1 MFSDEE
7 KEFDPSESEEFIKA
21 INDVLELPDEPEGE
35 TINLVSGNSQLIQI
49 PDAEEETEVSDSEID
64 EYDAALASSIADL
77 FGDIEETEMSEEKND
92 IAKQMPETPVESDV
106 QVSQPTEET
115 TEQESLEDYIVSLDE
130 SFDIQEDFPR
140 EDQLGEEEI
149 FDDINAALALQVNEM
164 DYAQTSSKKSK
175 KWLLT
180 LIPLAGI
187 VFLFTK
193 FRQGMP
199 KWLMGL
205 RIAVF
210 SVFAA
215 FMLITVASGGK
226 VIYSLAGAYARW
238 RMAGTATTP
247 TPPVTPDNQ
256 GGALVQEPEN
266 GQEEGSDAPVQVPGN
281 APRVEDHVVNILLL
295 GEEKIGSEYSRGRTD
310 LIMIATL
317 DTEQRSVKLT
327 SLMRDMLVAIPGHTD
342 NRINTVYQKG
352 GVELLY
358 EVIETNFEIVPDG
371 YMLVDFDSF
380 EQVINNL
387 DGVSIELTAEE
398 AEYLNTTNYI
408 SNPAYRNV
416 VPGWN
421 KMNGNQ
427 ALGYCRIRHVATS
440 NNAHSDFGRTSRQRV
455 VLNAIFE
462 KMKTKNLF
470 QLAITADA
478 CLPLVET
485 DLSATQISEYM
496 EKAVES
502 RITSFEQMRIPIN
515 GSFSD
520 ATYNGIKDLIQ
531 INFPENIRAL
541 HEFIF
546 GDYEEN

>member
-1 MFSDEE
+1 MFNDEE

-21 INDVLELPDEPEGE
+21 INDVLELPEEPENE
-35 TINLVSGNSQLIQI
+35 TINLASGNSQLIQI
-49 PDAEEETEVSDSEID
+49 PDTEEETEVSDSEID

-77 FGDIEETEMSEEKND
+77 FGDIEGETGATK
-92 IAKQMPETPVESDV
+92 ESAD
-106 QVSQPTEET
+106 TEEEAGLAKESEVQKQQQVEVSV
-115 TEQESLEDYIVSLDE
+115 EQESLDDYIVSLDE
-130 SFDIQEDFPR
+130 SFMQEEFPR

-164 DYAQTSSKKSK
+164 DYAQTATKKSK
-175 KWLLT
+175 KWLLA
-180 LIPLAGI
+180 LIPLVGI

-210 SVFAA
+210 SIFAT
-215 FMLITVASGGK
+215 FMLVTVASGGK

-247 TPPVTPDNQ
+247 TPPVTLDNQ
-256 GGALVQEPEN
+256 EGVHVQEPEQN
-266 GQEEGSDAPVQVPGN
+266 PADDPDSPVQVPAN
-281 APRVEDHVVNILLL
+281 PPRTEDHIVNILLL
-295 GEEKIGSEYSRGRTD
+295 GEEKIGSEYGRGRTD

-352 GVELLY
+352 GIELLY

-380 EQVINNL
+380 EKVINNL

-416 VPGWN
+416 VPGLN

-427 ALGYCRIRHVATS
+427 ALGYCRIRHVATA

-462 KMKTKNLF
+462 KMKSKNLF
-470 QLAITADA
+470 QLAIAADA

-485 DLSATQISEYM
+485 DLSAAQLSEYM

-502 RITSFEQMRIPIN
+502 RITSFVQMRIPID

-520 ATYNGIKDLIQ
+520 ATYNGITDLIQ

-546 GDYEEN
+546 GDYEEH

>member
-1 MFSDEE
+1 MYNDEE
-7 KEFDPSESEEFIKA
+7 KEFDPSESEDFIKA
-21 INDVLELPDEPEGE
+21 INDVLELPEEPENE
-35 TINLVSGNSQLIQI
+35 TINLASSNSQLIRI
-49 PDAEEETEVSDSEID
+49 PDTTEETELTDREVD
-64 EYDAALASSIADL
+64 EYDAAIANSIADL
-77 FGDIEETEMSEEKND
+77 FGDITNETEAVEETDD
-92 IAKQMPETPVESDV
+92 IQEDTLVATDESDMHK
-106 QVSQPTEET
+106 QTEDT
-115 TEQESLEDYIVSLDE
+115 VEQESLDDYIVSLDE
-130 SFDIQEDFPR
+130 SMYMKEEFPR

-164 DYAQTSSKKSK
+164 DYAQVPTKKTK

-187 VFLFTK
+187 VLLFTK
-193 FRQGMP
+193 VRQGMP

-215 FMLITVASGGK
+215 FMLVTVASGGK
-226 VIYSLAGAYARW
+226 VIYSLVGVYARW
-238 RMAGTATTP
+238 RMAGEATTP
-247 TPPVTPDNQ
+247 TPPITPDNQ
-256 GGALVQEPEN
+256 GSPIVQEPVKEPDD
-266 GQEEGSDAPVQVPGN
+266 GLDEPIQVPGN
-281 APRVEDHVVNILLL
+281 VPRTEDHIVNILLL
-295 GEEKIGSEYSRGRTD
+295 GEEKIGSEYGRGRTD

-380 EQVINNL
+380 EKVINNL
-387 DGVSIELTAEE
+387 DGVNIELTEEE

-408 SNPAYRNV
+408 SNPVYRNV
-416 VPGWN
+416 VPGLN

-427 ALGYCRIRHVATS
+427 ALGYCRIRHVATA

-502 RITSFEQMRIPIN
+502 KITSFSQMRIPID

-546 GDYEEN
+546 GDYAEH